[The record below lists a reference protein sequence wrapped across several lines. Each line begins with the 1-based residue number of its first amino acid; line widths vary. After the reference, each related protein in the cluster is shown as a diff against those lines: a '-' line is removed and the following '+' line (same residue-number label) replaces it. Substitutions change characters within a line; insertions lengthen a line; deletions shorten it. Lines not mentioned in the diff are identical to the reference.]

1 MNIRNIFQKTE
12 KRELST
18 TTLDLTNP
26 VLGSMFFNQNG
37 TNTLLSNAAVIRGMS
52 AISSAIASMKI
63 NEYKLINGEKF
74 EVETNLEYLLN
85 CQPNS
90 FISAF
95 NFKKNMVENVFN
107 YGNAIIKIERDIN
120 NNILELRLL
129 DSNYF
134 TCIYN
139 QVKGTPQFYF
149 MGKVLDMSEYLHIYF
164 YPDKNY
170 GGYFGKS
177 LVKYASSVLNKN
189 RNVEVFQD
197 TFFSSG
203 GINGVLT
210 PRQQDARATSPKKLQ
225 EAKDAFLNQA
235 NQNLG
240 SFSGV
245 VMLDTDLEYQR
256 ISQNAK
262 DSMLLEISEFNVLE
276 VARILNIPG
285 SYLFKDS
292 KEIGEQDQITFYT
305 QTLQPLITLIENE
318 LQRKL
323 FFRNEYLIRKI
334 EFQYD
339 SLIKSSLATQ
349 ADFYTKIFQ
358 LGAISPND
366 ICRKLNLPISSEK
379 GSDDRFILQNAQP
392 LKLNLNEVKA
402 GKTVVE
408 DAK

>member
-37 TNTLLSNAAVIRGMS
+37 TNTLLSNAAVIRAMS

-63 NEYKLINGEKF
+63 NEYKLIAGEKF

-139 QVKGTPQFYF
+139 QVQGTPQFYF
-149 MGKVLDMSEYLHIYF
+149 MGKALDMSEYLHIYF

-358 LGAISPND
+358 LGAISPNE
-366 ICRKLNLPISSEK
+366 IAKKIGLKTTSED
-379 GSDDRFILQNAQP
+379 GSDSRYILQNAQ
-392 LKLNLNEVKA
+392 KLSMNLNDVKA

>member
-1 MNIRNIFQKTE
+1 MDIRNIFKKTE

-26 VLGSMFFNQNG
+26 VLGSLYFNQNG

-63 NEYKLINGEKF
+63 NEYKLINNEKF

-95 NFKKNMVENVFN
+95 NFKKNLVENVFN
-107 YGNAIIKIERDIN
+107 YGNALIKIERDLN

-139 QVKGTPQFYF
+139 QVQGTPQFYF

-164 YPDKNY
+164 YPDKSY

-245 VMLDTDLEYQR
+245 VMLDTDLTYQR

-262 DSMLLEISEFNVLE
+262 DSMLLEISLFNVYE
-276 VARILNIPG
+276 VSRILNIPG
-285 SYLFKDS
+285 TYLFSSD

-305 QTLQPLITLIENE
+305 QTLQPLITLVENE
-318 LQRKL
+318 LQRKF
-323 FFRNEYLIRKI
+323 FFRNEYLTRKI
-334 EFQYD
+334 EFDYE
-339 SLIKSSLATQ
+339 SLLKSSKQSQ

-358 LGAISPND
+358 LGVVSPNE
-366 ICRKLNLPISSEK
+366 IAKKLNLKTTSED
-379 GSDDRFILQNAQP
+379 GSDSRYVLQNAQ
-392 LKLNLNEVKA
+392 KLSMNLNDVKA

-408 DAK
+408 DTK